1 MIRSSSTR
9 LTTDPIMGKPRA
21 SSYRRVLALSALA
34 IALQGSGAS
43 ALAAPEKAQHG
54 YSIASG
60 SLAQVLGR
68 FASEGGIT
76 LQYTSELTRGLTSP
90 GLQGQYGIEEG
101 FQRLLAGT
109 GLQAIPRGGNVYGL
123 QPLPQDGTALELGAT
138 NVNAQGE
145 SAYGPVDG
153 YVAKRT
159 ATATKTDTS
168 ILETPQTI
176 NVITQD
182 EMKARGSL
190 SVSEALRYTPGIQVD
205 GFSARVKAFDEPT
218 SRGFNATPMYL
229 DGLHLPYGGGST
241 GGALQIDPYLL
252 ERVEVLKGPASV
264 LYGQNQPGG
273 IVNMVSKRPTAETL
287 RSVKLGAGSHD
298 RKYGAFDL
306 GGPLDEQGTFLY
318 RLTGVVSDVNSEV
331 DYADQKR
338 MTLAPSLTWNVNDR
352 TTLTFYGHFQKD
364 NDTPEPQGL
373 PVWGT
378 VLANPNGTIDRDR
391 FIGEP
396 NYASYD
402 RDQYTLGYEVA
413 HELNEVWTLKQ
424 NARYAYVD
432 DRFVSLLHGYE
443 FIPNQVSGANDLSS
457 IGRYAIDWAQTN
469 KVYGIDNTAQAVFKT
484 GEVDHTLLL
493 GADYYHFNSRFLG
506 RYQNNP
512 PGIDLYNPVYGQP
525 VDFSLVAE
533 NTWDNTI
540 RQTGLYLQDQIKWE
554 RWFLTIGGRY
564 DWAVTENKQPLY
576 KVDNSIKDEKFS
588 GRVGFGYLF
597 DNGITPYFSYSES
610 FQPNTGTDFHHNTF
624 DASTGKQYEVGI
636 KYQPPG
642 SNSFVQVSAYQID
655 RRNVLTADPDH
666 LGYSNQSGELRS
678 TGLELEGKAEL
689 TRNLNLVASVSRVD
703 TEYTKDNDGMKGR
716 HPVGISP
723 LTAATWLDY
732 KMPESSSL
740 RGLGFGVGVRY
751 VRSSPGTSMAYR
763 EFDVPSYSVYDGMI
777 AYDLEKSPL
786 AIKGVRIQANV
797 ENIDDK
803 RYVSRCSGVW
813 ECTYGQGRTVTAN
826 LTYDW

>member
-1 MIRSSSTR
+1 MKHRITP
-9 LTTDPIMGKPRA
+9 LARA
-21 SSYRRVLALSALA
+21 IHLVLATGLGFGALFATYNAQAQDPASATA
-34 IALQGSGAS
+34 IAQNFDIPAGPLD
-43 ALAAPEKAQHG
+43 
-54 YSIASG
+54 
-60 SLAQVLGR
+60 QVLSQFGR
-68 FASEGGIT
+68 QARIPLSINASLTAGKSSQGVHGNLSVEQGFA
-76 LQYTSELTRGLTSP
+76 Q
-90 GLQGQYGIEEG
+90 
-101 FQRLLAGT
+101 LLAGT
-109 GLQAIPRGGNVYGL
+109 GLNVLRSDGGNYLLVPATDNGN
-123 QPLPQDGTALELGAT
+123 ALELGAT
-138 NVNAQGE
+138 SINANGE
-145 SAYGPVDG
+145 SAYGPVEG

-168 ILETPQTI
+168 VLETPQTI
-176 NVITQD
+176 NIVTQD
-182 EMKARGSL
+182 EIKARGSM
-190 SVSEALRYTPGIQVD
+190 SVSDALRYTPGVQVD
-205 GFSARVKAFDEPT
+205 GFTARVKAFDEPT

-273 IVNMVSKRPTAETL
+273 IVNMVSKRPTRDSLHSITL
-287 RSVKLGAGSHD
+287 GTGSYD

-306 GGPLDEQGTFLY
+306 GGPLDDQGTFLY
-318 RLTGVVSDVNSEV
+318 RLTGVVNDTNSEV

-338 MTLAPSLTWNVNDR
+338 MTLAPSLTWNVNDS

-378 VLANPNGTIDRDR
+378 VLGNPNGHISRNR

-402 RDQYTLGYEVA
+402 RDQFSVGYELS
-413 HELNEVWTLKQ
+413 HTLNDVWSLKQ

-432 DRFVSLLHGYE
+432 DRFVSVLHGYE
-443 FIPNQVSGANDLSS
+443 FIISPTTGLNNQSA
-457 IGRYAIDWAQTN
+457 IGRYAIDWSQTN
-469 KVYGIDNTAQAVFKT
+469 KVYGIDNMAQAVFKT
-484 GEVDHTLLL
+484 GEVEHTLLL
-493 GADYYHFNSRFLG
+493 GVDYYHFNSQFLG
-506 RYQNNP
+506 RYQYAP
-512 PGIDLYNPVYGQP
+512 PGIDLYNPVYGNP
-525 VDFSLVAE
+525 IDFSQAAV

-540 RQTGLYLQDQIKWE
+540 RQTGLYLQDQIKWD
-554 RWFLTIGGRY
+554 RWFLTLGGRY
-564 DWAVTENKQPLY
+564 DWATTENNQPLY
-576 KVDNSIKDEKFS
+576 NVDNSIKDEKFS

-597 DNGITPYFSYSES
+597 DNGVTPYFSYSES
-610 FQPNTGTDFHHNTF
+610 FQPNTGTDVSGNTF

-642 SNSFVQVSAYQID
+642 SNSFVQISAYQID
-655 RRNVLTADPDH
+655 RKNVLTSDLDNP
-666 LGYSNQSGELRS
+666 GFSNQSGELRS
-678 TGLELEGKAEL
+678 TGLEVEGKAAL
-689 TRNLNLVASVSRVD
+689 TKQLNLIASVSRVD
-703 TEYTKDNDGMKGR
+703 AEYTKDNDGMKGR
-716 HPVGISP
+716 HPIGISP
-723 LTAATWLDY
+723 LTASTWLDY
-732 KMPESSSL
+732 KMPDDSAL

-751 VRSSPGTSMAYR
+751 VRSSPGTSTSYR
-763 EFDVPSYSVYDGMI
+763 AFDVPSYSVYDAMI
-777 AYDLEKSPL
+777 SYDLERSPL
-786 AIKGVRIQANV
+786 AVKGVRVQANV